1 MSVGDLV
8 EHHVWDNDVYVI
20 TSVRKRDPSTGVY
33 GIELQFVFHK
43 DENMI
48 SSKSTPSYRY
58 LMGKRYVVERIFNLE
73 WRNVCSS

>member
-43 DENMI
+43 DESMI
-48 SSKSTPSYRY
+48 SSKSTPS
-58 LMGKRYVVERIFNLE
+58 
-73 WRNVCSS
+73 

>member
-1 MSVGDLV
+1 MNVGDLV

-43 DENMI
+43 DESMI

-73 WRNVCSS
+73 WRNVCPS

>member
-8 EHHVWDNDVYVI
+8 EHYVWYNDVYVI
-20 TSVRKRDPSTGVY
+20 TNLRKRDPSTGVY

-43 DENMI
+43 DESMI
-48 SSKSTPSYRY
+48 SNKSTPSYRY
-58 LMGKRYVVERIFNLE
+58 LMGKRYVVERIFDRE